1 MEPRARHTPSASRL
15 NIASDLPGFQ
25 GSGLAW
31 ARSAEVRSRSFLA
44 PAIFLAYRLGFYR
57 GLLRMPTKRLEG
69 GEMHS
74 TTLWRL
80 MADVHGVRVGAY
92 SYGPC
97 LAPGVFPAG
106 TSVGRYCSFAEGIR
120 VFRRNHPVRFLS
132 QHPFFYNSQFGLVGK
147 DTIEDIADNPLHI
160 GSDVWI
166 GSGATI
172 LPGCRHIGDGAVIGA
187 GSVVSR
193 DVPPFAIF
201 AGNPARFIRDR
212 YASEVR
218 DLIAHSRWWE
228 FPLSIILVAAGD
240 LLYRPI
246 DAGDME
252 EFKSRLELTGAT
264 H

>member
-1 MEPRARHTPSASRL
+1 MEPRAKHPPSSSL
-15 NIASDLPGFQ
+15 LDMTSDLRGFQ
-25 GSGLAW
+25 ARGRAW
-31 ARSAEVRSRSFLA
+31 AQSAERRSRSFLA
-44 PAIFLAYRLGFYR
+44 PVIVLAYRLGFFR
-57 GLLRMPTKRLEG
+57 GLLRMLAKRLEG

-74 TTLWRL
+74 STLRRL
-80 MADVHGVRVGAY
+80 MADFHGVKVGAY

-106 TSVGRYCSFAEGIR
+106 TSVGSYCSFAEGIR
-120 VFRRNHPVRFLS
+120 VFRRNHPVGFLS
-132 QHPFFYNSQFGLVGK
+132 QHPFFYNSQLGLVDK
-147 DTIEDIADNPLHI
+147 DSIEDITENPLLI

-166 GSGATI
+166 GSGVTI

-212 YASEVR
+212 YAPDVR
-218 DLIAHSRWWE
+218 DLIAQTRWWD
-228 FPLSIILVAAGD
+228 FPLGAMLVAAGD

-246 DAGDME
+246 DAGDMK
-252 EFKSRLELTGAT
+252 EFKSRLECPGAAD
-264 H
+264 